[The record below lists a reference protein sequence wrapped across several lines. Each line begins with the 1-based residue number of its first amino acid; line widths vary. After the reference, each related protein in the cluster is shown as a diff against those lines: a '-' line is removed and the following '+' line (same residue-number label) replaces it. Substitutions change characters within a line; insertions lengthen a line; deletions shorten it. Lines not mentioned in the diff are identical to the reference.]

1 MRLLTRKDLKDP
13 LGNWT
18 MYVVERT
25 WLEWH
30 NWYCASDGFRSK
42 KEAVKYKEE
51 LYREC
56 KAITLETTRKMFRIA
71 VYGRQESEE

>member
-1 MRLLTRKDLKDP
+1 
-13 LGNWT
+13 
-18 MYVVERT
+18 
-25 WLEWH
+25 
-30 NWYCASDGFRSK
+30 
-42 KEAVKYKEE
+42 VKYKEE